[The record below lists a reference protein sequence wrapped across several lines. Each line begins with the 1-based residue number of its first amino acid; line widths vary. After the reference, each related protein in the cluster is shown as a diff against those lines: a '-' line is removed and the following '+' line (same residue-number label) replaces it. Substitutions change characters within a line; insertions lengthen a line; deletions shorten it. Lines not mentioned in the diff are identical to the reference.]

1 AAEGPTPGLVADG
14 DDDGD
19 GLADSAET
27 GSGNYVDG
35 TDTGT
40 SPLNP
45 DTDGD
50 GICDGPHEVPGVCVN
65 GPDADPNGAVPP
77 PTLVG
82 VNNTAIPTLQPH
94 LAFPGATYE
103 ISPDLPAS
111 LVLDASNGRVSG
123 VPTETLAKTTFTVW
137 ANRTGGPS
145 LSWDFT
151 VEVLE
156 DSDGDGLPDQLP
168 GDYDPSNPASPGLVE
183 DPDDDG
189 DGTPDADDAF
199 PLDAS
204 EDTDTDGDGVGDNS
218 DADDDNDGT
227 DDQGDECPLDA
238 TGVTDNDGDGW
249 SDSKD
254 PDCRNS
260 DFEDNTT
267 YGQTTCN
274 DGIDNDADGFVDA
287 ADSDCTTGLDPE
299 SPECGDDIDN
309 DGDGWTDADDPDC
322 TEGDG
327 LF

>member
-1 AAEGPTPGLVADG
+1 MTISNGVIGGTPSVYALNQTYTIHASQSGYTTTTELYFSVDTDNPHTVVENLTIDPIGFHPPFTNGTTTWTVSPSLPADLSIDPATGRITGSVNGTMATTTYTVTATHDGGATEAFSFDLRSLADHDGDGLPNDLPGDYDAAEGPTPGLVADG

-50 GICDGPHEVPGVCVN
+50 GICDGPHEVPGACVN

-103 ISPDLPAS
+103 ISPALPAS

-156 DSDGDGLPDQLP
+156 DSDGDGLPRPAARRLRPEQPRLP
-168 GDYDPSNPASPGLVE
+168 RPRRGPG
-183 DPDDDG
+183 
-189 DGTPDADDAF
+189 
-199 PLDAS
+199 
-204 EDTDTDGDGVGDNS
+204 
-218 DADDDNDGT
+218 
-227 DDQGDECPLDA
+227 
-238 TGVTDNDGDGW
+238 
-249 SDSKD
+249 
-254 PDCRNS
+254 RRR
-260 DFEDNTT
+260 
-267 YGQTTCN
+267 
-274 DGIDNDADGFVDA
+274 
-287 ADSDCTTGLDPE
+287 
-299 SPECGDDIDN
+299 
-309 DGDGWTDADDPDC
+309 
-322 TEGDG
+322 
-327 LF
+327 